1 MEASARPRRRSS
13 LKEGTTDGNGNAA
26 FIEIPYLE
34 KMRWV
39 CKDLGY
45 EEEYADI
52 VGSRLLDIEGADY
65 NTTTVNG
72 EVPTLDTVV
81 DFLAHAFLCF
91 TRHAGV
97 VLVTADDIQWMDTLS
112 FNVLE
117 ELFEQG
123 EDLLLLCSAR
133 DSERSSKLRISEAK
147 KWGGEDG
154 KFRFRQIP
162 VAPLEMN
169 DMKYLIARVLGQVE
183 SAIDDEFCE
192 QLHERSGGGV
202 PVFCIELLDHI
213 RRNMLYEI
221 DEKGTVCLHL
231 DKHGEQVRYIFIVS
245 YRTCMKISFP
255 YQQLTSFT
263 VRHTES
269 LSIHDSQNMAA
280 EASLTKFFS
289 SDLIPLT
296 FMSARSYNAVQF

>member
-1 MEASARPRRRSS
+1 MTNQRESLDGLKNTVGKSLDDSSTPITRLNSGDHVEASARPRRRSS
-13 LKEGTTDGNGNAA
+13 LNHGATDGDGNAA

-81 DFLAHAFLCF
+81 DFLARAFMCF

-97 VLVTADDIQWMDTLS
+97 VLVTADDIQWIDTLS
-112 FNVLE
+112 WSVLE

-147 KWGGEDG
+147 QWGGEDG
-154 KFRFRQIP
+154 KFRFRQIH

-221 DEKGTVCLHL
+221 DEKGTVRLHL
-231 DKHGEQVRYIFIVS
+231 DKHGEQVRYIFIVA

-255 YQQLTSFT
+255 
-263 VRHTES
+263 V
-269 LSIHDSQNMAA
+269 
-280 EASLTKFFS
+280 
-289 SDLIPLT
+289 
-296 FMSARSYNAVQF
+296 SATNFLYCPSY